1 MNSVGLFSGLGVTAL
16 ALGSKFGG
24 TIAHLRVFCDICR
37 FSRKILAER
46 VGQGHFG
53 HRSNEVRIC
62 DDVATLVPHSSDGVI
77 DLVTGGWPGQDLSG
91 MDKRAGLTG
100 ARNGLFHHVLR
111 VADAYGATWAF
122 LENVSDVCANG
133 LNLVVGA
140 LEEKGFDCRWQGRSA
155 SSLGA
160 PHERNRFF
168 LLAKRRGG
176 TATAVVKL
184 QTTADVMQAARR
196 WGWHSVK

>member
-1 MNSVGLFSGLGVTAL
+1 M
-16 ALGSKFGG
+16 ALGSNFGDA
-24 TIAHLRVFCDICR
+24 IAHSRVFCDICG
-37 FSRKILAER
+37 FSQKLLAER
-46 VGQGHFG
+46 AGQGYFG
-53 HRSNEVRIC
+53 PTSNEVRIC
-62 DDVATLVPHSSDGVI
+62 DDVATLVPQPSDGVI

-111 VADAYGATWAF
+111 VADAYGATWVF
-122 LENVSDVCANG
+122 LENVPDVCANG

-176 TATAVVKL
+176 TATAIVKL